1 MAAEDQQQQEEHF
14 YDLPEEMAIHL
25 KSLARMIY
33 YVTDEE
39 DEALK
44 AIYYT
49 LTQGQKGKKVEVKV
63 YNNAYGLVPA
73 SALIND
79 WEARQLNTDKQT
91 AVPLKAFEEI
101 FKEDSRE
108 KRCFYIITDPERWL
122 QDGNLVRR
130 LLNVIHSVRHRD
142 HIVKSIIFLGNRVV
156 IPHKLDPYI
165 HVVRG
170 DKPNKDE
177 IKTHLQ
183 RMQAKIRKDI
193 PSEASEWFRGLT
205 FYQIDS
211 ALARSLIETR
221 NDPDEDRKR
230 RVDKDVITK
239 YKRDRIKKTDLLTVV
254 DTSAFDFSKVGGLDK
269 FKDYAERVKPSWTKE
284 GKKFGLVP
292 PKGVLAVGIWGC
304 GKSLSVKA
312 LGSTW
317 GLPVIQLEMGKLRSS
332 AVGETEANVYKA
344 IGFLETMAPC
354 IAWVDEAEKSFA
366 GAESSG
372 KSDAGTTAR
381 TLGILSTWHQ
391 ETKAEVCLCLTANSL
406 GSLPVEFTNRIEDR
420 FFFDIPNQQDRVEI
434 LKIQLKT
441 QGHLNDEQIAEFDLV
456 ALSEAAEDLVP
467 REMEQA
473 IRQALRDSFYEDKE
487 QLDFDVLVKEFEGRP
502 RILRTM
508 DAQVKEIM
516 DWVGYDSE
524 KDEGIRA
531 RMASSRRGRLTLKA
545 LSVDTEG
552 EEVDTD
558 ETED

>member
-1 MAAEDQQQQEEHF
+1 MAEDQQEQY

-39 DEALK
+39 DEAIK
-44 AIYYT
+44 SIYHS
-49 LTQGQKGKKVEVKV
+49 LTKGQKAKKVDVKV
-63 YNNAYGLVPA
+63 YNNAYGLIPA
-73 SALIND
+73 GSLIND
-79 WEARQLNTDKQT
+79 WDARQLNGDKAT
-91 AVPLKAFEEI
+91 ASPQKAFEQI
-101 FKEDSRE
+101 FMDDTRE
-108 KRCFYIITDPERWL
+108 KRCFYIITDPDRWL

-142 HIVKSIIFLGNRVV
+142 HIVKSIIFLGNRAV

-170 DKPNKDE
+170 DKPNKEE
-177 IKTHLQ
+177 IQQHLQ
-183 RMQAKIRKDI
+183 RMQAKIHRDI
-193 PSEASEWFRGLT
+193 PADAADWFRGLN

-221 NDPDEDRKR
+221 LDPDEDRKR
-230 RVDKDVITK
+230 RVDKEVVTK
-239 YKRDRIKKTDLLTVV
+239 YKRDRIKKTDLLSVV
-254 DTSAFDFSKVGGLDK
+254 DTSDFDFSKVGGLDK

-372 KSDAGTTAR
+372 RSDAGTTAR

-406 GSLPVEFTNRIEDR
+406 TSLPVEFTNRIEDR
-420 FFFDIPNQQDRVEI
+420 FFFDIPNQTDRVEV

-441 QGHLNDEQIAEFDLV
+441 QGRLSDEQISSFNLV

-473 IRQALRDSFYEDKE
+473 IRQALRDSFYGDKE
-487 QLDFDVLVKEFEGRP
+487 ALDFDILLKEFEGRP
-502 RILRTM
+502 RILKTM
-508 DAQVKEIM
+508 DTQVKEIM
-516 DWVGYDSE
+516 DWVGYDAE
-524 KDEGIRA
+524 KEEGIRA
-531 RMASSRRGRLTLKA
+531 RMASSRRGRLTLQA
-545 LSVDTEG
+545 LTVDTES
-552 EEVDTD
+552 EEADTN
-558 ETED
+558 E